1 MDNIFYIYKKLNNSR
16 IVWLKRSNQYI
27 NLKEPAFDVF
37 QMLAGETG
45 KRIIS
50 EILREKYGFDISL
63 CQNLI
68 ENIDTLI
75 SENIS
80 PDENN
85 PEITGNSNVGS
96 FEFIPF
102 STRQYQFNDKL
113 FSVSFENKNI
123 ENWFHPIFSHHELPK
138 TEEAHYHFELFSFN
152 GKLVFRFWETDEKQ
166 NKGDL
171 PIFEAKNLFA
181 KLANLIY
188 NKTENDWLM
197 TVHASAITNK
207 KKTILITASSGSGKT
222 TLAALLL
229 TKNLHLVSDDLVSV
243 DKQLNAY
250 NFPSAMSVKRGA
262 LNSLLDFYPELKD
275 KKEFHFSDEKKVRYL
290 TTASHT
296 NENPG
301 FYPVKEVV
309 FVQYDP
315 KTEFKLTRL
324 KRFNGIKRFLENA
337 YIPPDEEC
345 AGIFLDWALK
355 TSFYSLT
362 YSDKEKATSAMIK
375 IFEND

>member
-1 MDNIFYIYKKLNNSR
+1 MDNIIYIHKKLNNSYL
-16 IVWLKRSNQYI
+16 VWLKASNRYI
-27 NLKEPAFDVF
+27 NLKKPAFDAF
-37 QMLAGETG
+37 QLLAGNTE
-45 KRIIS
+45 KRIIA
-50 EILREKYGFDISL
+50 EMLKENYGFDISL
-63 CQNLI
+63 SQKLI
-68 ENIDTLI
+68 ENIDSLI

-80 PDENN
+80 TEENS
-85 PEITGNSNVGS
+85 PEIKKVDN
-96 FEFIPF
+96 FESSVFIPC
-102 STRQYQFNDKL
+102 STRQYQFNDKI
-113 FSVSFENKNI
+113 FSVSFGSKNI
-123 ENWFHPIFSHHELPK
+123 EDWFHPIFSHHELLK
-138 TEEAHYHFELFSFN
+138 TEAVHYHFELFSYN
-152 GKLVFRFWETDEKQ
+152 SRIVFRFWKTGECR
-166 NKGDL
+166 NSGDL
-171 PIFEAKNLFA
+171 PIFEIRGIFS

-188 NKTENDWLM
+188 NKAENDWLM
-197 TVHASAITNK
+197 TVHASAVTNK
-207 KKTILITASSGSGKT
+207 KKTVLITASSGSGKT

-229 TKNLHLVSDDLVSV
+229 KRNLHLVSDDFVSV

-362 YSDKEKATSAMIK
+362 YSDKEKATAAMIK

>member
-1 MDNIFYIYKKLNNSR
+1 MDYIIYIHKILNNSH
-16 IVWLKRSNQYI
+16 IVWLKASNQYI
-27 NLKEPAFDVF
+27 NLKRPAFDAF
-37 QMLAGETG
+37 QLLAANTD
-45 KRIIS
+45 KRIIA
-50 EILREKYGFDISL
+50 EMLNEKYGFDISL
-63 CQNLI
+63 SQNLI
-68 ENIDTLI
+68 KNIDILI

-80 PDENN
+80 TEENST
-85 PEITGNSNVGS
+85 EIKKVDN
-96 FEFIPF
+96 FESSGFIPS
-102 STRQYQFNDKL
+102 STRQYKFNDKI
-113 FSVSFENKNI
+113 FSVSFGNKNI
-123 ENWFHPIFSHHELPK
+123 EDWFHPIFSHYELLKSPK
-138 TEEAHYHFELFSFN
+138 IHYHFDIFN
-152 GKLVFRFWETDEKQ
+152 YKRQYYFRFWGVDIKQ
-166 NKGDL
+166 NADEL
-171 PIFEAKNLFA
+171 PIFEAKDLFA

-362 YSDKEKATSAMIK
+362 YSDKEKATAAMIK
-375 IFEND
+375 IFENE

>member
-1 MDNIFYIYKKLNNSR
+1 MDNIIYIHKKLNNSH
-16 IVWLKRSNQYI
+16 IVWLKASNQYI
-27 NLKEPAFDVF
+27 NLQKPAFDAF
-37 QMLAGETG
+37 QLFAGNADKSIIAEMLS
-45 KRIIS
+45 K
-50 EILREKYGFDISL
+50 KYDFDISL
-63 CQNLI
+63 SQNLI
-68 ENIDTLI
+68 ENIDNLI
-75 SENIS
+75 SENVS
-80 PDENN
+80 TEENST
-85 PEITGNSNVGS
+85 EKTDINSLNGS
-96 FEFIPF
+96 EFSAC
-102 STRQYQFNDKL
+102 STRQYKFNDSV
-113 FSVSFENKNI
+113 FSVSFEHKNI
-123 ENWFHPIFSHHELPK
+123 EEWFHPMFSHHELLK
-138 TEEAHYHFELFSFN
+138 TEEVHYNFELFSIN
-152 GKLVFRFWETDEKQ
+152 GKLVFRFWKTGECR
-166 NKGDL
+166 NSFDL
-171 PIFEAKNLFA
+171 PMFETRRIFS

-229 TKNLHLVSDDLVSV
+229 KKNLHLVSDDLVSV
-243 DKQLNAY
+243 DKQLKAY

-345 AGIFLDWALK
+345 AGIFLDWSLK
-355 TSFYSLT
+355 TSFFSLT
-362 YSDKEKATSAMIK
+362 YSDKEKATDAMIK